1 MLLRLLPFVLLAA
14 PVGAQTWTR
23 SATPFPVRDAAG
35 EPIPLPFTG
44 GLFEPRPALLDLDG
58 DAERDLVLTVGG
70 AGLQWFENTA
80 GPGEAPRWTW
90 RTDRLGDLEPG
101 NWFAFADLDLD
112 GTLDVLTRGAPGR
125 VRFWRGVGQP
135 GAPAFALAADGLTD
149 TAGAPVAV
157 EDSSIPDLGDVD
169 GDGRPDL
176 LAGRADLGMVTLYR
190 HEGVE
195 NGLPR
200 FALVSTEYQG
210 LQVYEPN
217 PSCNPRTGEPA
228 PGPPVDGQLVPTPRG
243 PSGPTIKHG
252 ANAIALHDVTGDGA
266 PELFW
271 GDFFTPSLILF
282 ANQGTPTAPAF
293 VRASDRYPP
302 GQPLTSGGYNAPA
315 FGDADGDGDADLAV
329 GVQRGLC
336 FDSQSAV
343 DNLFYF
349 ANAGTPA
356 APDFQL
362 VTSRLVPTLDVGT
375 RATVALADLDADGDL
390 DLVVGN
396 ETNVAT
402 LEQATLAYF
411 VNEGTSTAPA
421 FRLADAD
428 WLGLRYDFGGYAPAF
443 ADLDADGDLDL
454 LVGGFNGRLAFLRNT
469 GTPQSPQFALESDR
483 FESIDAGQYGRV
495 AAGDLDGDGRLDL
508 MTGAS
513 NGRVGV
519 YRNVGTPQLPVFVT
533 EPNGTATAADLA
545 WAASVGL
552 PDDVGEDSAP
562 AIADVD
568 GDGRLDVLVGSAVGA
583 VRVFVN
589 EGSATAPQFVER
601 DAVVAGRRRTT
612 PAAADLDGDGLADLL
627 AGSDAGGLLF
637 WGTGGQ
643 TGASPDPAPPSR
655 LGLRLRPNP
664 TDGVVTVAV
673 NAPTTGRVDV
683 FDAAG
688 RRVAQLALAGRE
700 ATWRAGAP
708 GVYLVRVTAD
718 GTSETA
724 ALTVGR

>member
-1 MLLRLLPFVLLAA
+1 VLLRLLLLAA
-14 PVGAQTWTR
+14 LASPSAAQTWTR
-23 SATPFPVRDAAG
+23 SATPFPVRGADGADGAL
-35 EPIPLPFTG
+35 IPLPFTG
-44 GLFEPRPALLDLDG
+44 GFFEPRPTLLDLDG
-58 DAERDLVLTVGG
+58 DGDRDLVLTVGG

-80 GPGEAPRWTW
+80 GPGAAPEWVW

-112 GTLDVLTRGAPGR
+112 GTLDLLTRGEPGR
-125 VRFWRGVGQP
+125 VRFWRGVGAP

-149 TAGAPVAV
+149 TAGAAVAV

-195 NGLPR
+195 GGLPR

-217 PSCNPRTGEPA
+217 PTCNPRTGEPD
-228 PGPPVDGQLVPTPRG
+228 PGPPTEGSLTPTPRG
-243 PSGPTIKHG
+243 PSAPTIKHG

-282 ANQGTPTAPAF
+282 ANHGTPTAPSF
-293 VRASDRYPP
+293 VRESDRYPP
-302 GQPLTSGGYNAPA
+302 GQPLSSGGYNAPA
-315 FGDADGDGDADLAV
+315 FGDADADGDADLVV

-336 FDSQSAV
+336 FDSRSAV

-349 ANAGTPA
+349 ANTGTLA
-356 APDFQL
+356 APDFHL
-362 VTSRLVPTLDVGT
+362 VTSRLVPTVDVGT
-375 RATVALADLDADGDL
+375 RSTVALADLDADGDL

-411 VNEGTSTAPA
+411 VNEGTAGAPA

-428 WLGLRYDFGGYAPAF
+428 WLSLRYDFGGYAPTF

-469 GTPQSPQFALESDR
+469 GSAQSPQFVLESDR

-533 EPNGTATAADLA
+533 EPNGQPTPLDLD
-545 WAASVGL
+545 WAASIGL
-552 PDDVGEDSAP
+552 PADVGEDSAP
-562 AIADVD
+562 AIADV
-568 GDGRLDVLVGSAVGA
+568 GGSAA
-583 VRVFVN
+583 STASSTSSMRSR
-589 EGSATAPQFVER
+589 SAF
-601 DAVVAGRRRTT
+601 
-612 PAAADLDGDGLADLL
+612 
-627 AGSDAGGLLF
+627 S
-637 WGTGGQ
+637 
-643 TGASPDPAPPSR
+643 
-655 LGLRLRPNP
+655 
-664 TDGVVTVAV
+664 
-673 NAPTTGRVDV
+673 
-683 FDAAG
+683 
-688 RRVAQLALAGRE
+688 
-700 ATWRAGAP
+700 WRACAS
-708 GVYLVRVTAD
+708 YR
-718 GTSETA
+718 
-724 ALTVGR
+724 RQ